1 VEEAAP
7 PLLGGTPMDAESASD
22 VMLAHASRQQQ
33 QRLTTLNHALLGL
46 RRANRCLDGLALRGR
61 QR

>member
-1 VEEAAP
+1 
-7 PLLGGTPMDAESASD
+7 MDAESASD
-22 VMLAHASRQQQ
+22 VMLAHASGQEQ
-33 QRLTTLNHALLGL
+33 QRLATLHHTLLGL